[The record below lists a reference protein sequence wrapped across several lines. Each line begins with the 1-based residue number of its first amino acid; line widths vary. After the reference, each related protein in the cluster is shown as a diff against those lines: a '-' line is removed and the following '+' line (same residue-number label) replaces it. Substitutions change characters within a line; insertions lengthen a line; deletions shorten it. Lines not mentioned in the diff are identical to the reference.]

1 MIMENNNKSFKIIYN
16 NNNMIWLTNSSQHL
30 NKYIKIFLKPL
41 NNNYDK
47 FNNLSDKK
55 IINLKRNYQTEL

>member
-1 MIMENNNKSFKIIYN
+1 MI
-16 NNNMIWLTNSSQHL
+16 IWYGWQIPPSTLTNIL
-30 NKYIKIFLKPL
+30 KYFLKPL